1 MIHAL
6 VVVEKSIKT
15 AAENKKCETLFIMN
29 MEEIPWGISMI
40 KKMSCIKIL
49 F

>member
-15 AAENKKCETLFIMN
+15 AAGNKKCETLFIVN
-29 MEEIPWGISMI
+29 N
-40 KKMSCIKIL
+40 
-49 F
+49 

>member
-1 MIHAL
+1 MIPVL

-29 MEEIPWGISMI
+29 N
-40 KKMSCIKIL
+40 
-49 F
+49 